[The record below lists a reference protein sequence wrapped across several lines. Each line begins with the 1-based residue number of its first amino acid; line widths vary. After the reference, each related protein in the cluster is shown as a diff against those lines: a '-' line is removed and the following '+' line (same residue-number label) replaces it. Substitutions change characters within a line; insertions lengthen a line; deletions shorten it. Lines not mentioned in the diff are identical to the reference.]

1 MKIYEYMYIFSC
13 ISWFSN
19 PSLSLLIP
27 PSFFIGILC
36 IDSFDI
42 MGDGVKDLL
51 VGRDDG
57 MVEVYSFENA
67 NEPVLRF
74 DQVS

>member
-1 MKIYEYMYIFSC
+1 
-13 ISWFSN
+13 
-19 PSLSLLIP
+19 
-27 PSFFIGILC
+27 
-36 IDSFDI
+36 

-74 DQVS
+74 DQVNSFRKICEGTGVVALSVEDLPSAPIL

>member
-1 MKIYEYMYIFSC
+1 MDTCIY
-13 ISWFSN
+13 
-19 PSLSLLIP
+19 SLASLGFLTHHSQYLYLP
-27 PSFFIGILC
+27 FFIGILC

-57 MVEVYSFENA
+57 MVEVYSFETA